1 MWLSFKVRNENE
13 MYGYADGFQK
23 YSTQEFTLCFYST
36 YPIVWYIIFPCLKVK
51 LTIRPDIVVP
61 ILRIQLFW
69 LNKPFTF
76 ITGVI
81 WNKIEN
87 DFYIWGELNK
97 NIWFCINFFFII
109 GVAIDFEPHTCSSLN
124 INVLGISD
132 HKASLTPPPFIEEHV
147 PSQDSVRSCICV
159 FDVSIS
165 PLYSIFLMN
174 FKTISTVWWVFC
186 SFYHAHRLLP
196 R

>member
-36 YPIVWYIIFPCLKVK
+36 YPIVWYIIFPCLRVK

-69 LNKPFTF
+69 FNKPFTF

-97 NIWFCINFFFII
+97 NIGFCIIELQLI
-109 GVAIDFEPHTCSSLN
+109 LN
-124 INVLGISD
+124 DIHVVHWISM
-132 HKASLTPPPFIEEHV
+132 
-147 PSQDSVRSCICV
+147 
-159 FDVSIS
+159 
-165 PLYSIFLMN
+165 FLVTT
-174 FKTISTVWWVFC
+174 KP
-186 SFYHAHRLLP
+186 A
-196 R
+196 